1 MNDQLFGFDFSNTMI
16 RIGIMNMILHGFT
29 KPNVHYD
36 NSLGKEFD
44 QSEEFQ
50 IILANPPFSGKL
62 NKNEINKKLDSNTTK
77 TELLFVELIYNK
89 LLVGGQAAII
99 VPSGVLFG
107 SSKAH
112 KYIRKILLEKCQLE
126 AIIYLPQGVF
136 KPYSSVATAV
146 LILTKGGSTDKIWL
160 YEMKNDGLSL
170 DDKRIDID
178 ENDIPDV
185 IEKFPKRIQS
195 EKSLTITI
203 EDIKE
208 NDNKDGDYNLNVRL
222 YIDNYKPE
230 KETDIQTVYEKIKKL
245 KKEREKLEKHITN
258 DLRDLKF
265 KV

>member
-1 MNDQLFGFDFSNTMI
+1 
-16 RIGIMNMILHGFT
+16 
-29 KPNVHYD
+29 
-36 NSLGKEFD
+36 
-44 QSEEFQ
+44 
-50 IILANPPFSGKL
+50 
-62 NKNEINKKLDSNTTK
+62 
-77 TELLFVELIYNK
+77 
-89 LLVGGQAAII
+89 
-99 VPSGVLFG
+99 
-107 SSKAH
+107 
-112 KYIRKILLEKCQLE
+112 
-126 AIIYLPQGVF
+126 
-136 KPYSSVATAV
+136 
-146 LILTKGGSTDKIWL
+146 
-160 YEMKNDGLSL
+160 MKNDGLSL